1 MTQSGRDRI
10 AIIGSGI
17 SGLGAAWLLD
27 PHHDVT
33 LFEAENRPGGHARTV
48 RAEGVAVDTGF
59 IVCNR
64 RTYPL
69 FIPMLERLG
78 VALEISDMSFS
89 ASFGGGR
96 YEYGTRST
104 RALFAQPMCLMSA
117 GHWRLLRDIL
127 RFYRH
132 APAHRAYQGSI
143 GDLLSGLRLGNE
155 FRDRFL
161 LPISGAIWSTPTA
174 DMMNFPAGAFVRF
187 FDNHGLLSVS
197 GQPQWLT
204 VTGGSRRYVQ
214 AVLDSLGHTELRLS
228 SPVRAVRRDGQG
240 GVIIAS
246 PRGEE
251 RFDRVIFATH
261 APQALSALADP
272 DADETAILGAL
283 RTQPNR
289 MVLHSDPRLMP
300 RRRQAWA
307 SWNYVTGGDLPATDR
322 PISLSYW
329 MNRLQ
334 NLRTPRP
341 LIVTL
346 NPEIEPKRIHDE
358 TIFAH
363 PQFDSAAIAA
373 QARLPE
379 IQGRGGVYY
388 AGAWTRYGFHEDG
401 LLSALRVAQAMG
413 IDWPLGPDPWAL
425 PGQGEVAGDL
435 ISAPVQASAA

>member
-1 MTQSGRDRI
+1 MNTRTRLRI
-10 AIIGSGI
+10 AVIGSGI

-33 LFEAENRPGGHARTV
+33 LFEAEPRPGGHARTV
-48 RAEGVAVDTGF
+48 RAEGVEVDTGF

-69 FIPMLERLG
+69 FIPLLERLG
-78 VALEISDMSFS
+78 VELTPSDMSFS
-89 ASFGGGR
+89 ASFEGGR
-96 YEYGTRST
+96 YEYGTFST
-104 RALFAQPMCLMSA
+104 RAMFAQPMCLLDS
-117 GHWRLLRDIL
+117 GHWRLIRDIL
-127 RFYRH
+127 RFFRH
-132 APAHRAYQGSI
+132 APAHHAHPGSI
-143 GDLLSGLRLGNE
+143 GDLVRGLRLGDE

-174 DMMNFPAGAFVRF
+174 DMMQFPAGAFVRF
-187 FDNHGLLSVS
+187 FDNHGLLSVN

-204 VTGGSRRYVQ
+204 VRGGAQSYVR
-214 AVLDSLGHTELRLS
+214 AILDRISADLRLS
-228 SPVRAVRRDGQG
+228 CPVHRVRRDDS
-240 GVIIAS
+240 GVTLTS

-251 RFDRVIFATH
+251 RFDRVVLATH
-261 APQALSALADP
+261 APQALAMLAHPDP
-272 DADETAILGAL
+272 DERAILGAM

-300 RRRQAWA
+300 RRRSAWG
-307 SWNYVTGGDLPATDR
+307 SWNYVTQGATPMTDR

-334 NLRTPRP
+334 NLQTPRP

-346 NPEIEPKRIHDE
+346 NPEIEPKRIHDQAS
-358 TIFAH
+358 FAH
-363 PQFDSAAIAA
+363 PQFDAAAMAA
-373 QARLPE
+373 QARLGE

-413 IDWPLGPDPWAL
+413 IAWPLGPDPWA
-425 PGQGEVAGDL
+425 PPRQVPA
-435 ISAPVQASAA
+435 